1 MDDLFKINQK
11 KILTTTQKFDCIT
24 NKICLRVNS
33 EYVNSTLYQ
42 SYLNW
47 INNYPDYNIYIVTDS
62 DLEEYV
68 SAEFNQTISF
78 LFKKLTK
85 SCQNQLFNILWIYLN
100 GGWILNL
107 AYIPLKKLRSYQ
119 LHLVL
124 AKNCYQNNSISEK
137 FIAAKSQHPFLGKNP
152 SPCQSKSY
160 VYS

>member
-24 NKICLRVNS
+24 NNICLRVNS
-33 EYVNSTLYQ
+33 EYVNSALYQ

-47 INNYPDYNIYIVTDS
+47 VNNYPDYNIYIVTDS

-78 LFKKLTK
+78 LFKNLTK
-85 SCQNQLFNILWIYLN
+85 SCQNQLFSILWIYLN

-107 AYIPLKKLRSYQ
+107 AYQPFKKLRSHQ

-124 AKNCYQNNSISEK
+124 AKNCYQNNSFFISSG
-137 FIAAKSQHPFLGKNP
+137 FTIGQTYNLKSP
-152 SPCQSKSY
+152 SFF
-160 VYS
+160 